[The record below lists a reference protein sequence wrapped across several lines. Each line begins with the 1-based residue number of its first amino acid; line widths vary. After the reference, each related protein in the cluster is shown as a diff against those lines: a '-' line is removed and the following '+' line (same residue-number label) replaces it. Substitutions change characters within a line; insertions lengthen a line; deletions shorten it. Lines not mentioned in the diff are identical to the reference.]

1 MEPDPYPPPLRAT
14 TATAVA
20 RLDDRLR
27 RMAPVLAEHANRWM
41 RSLAGEGPPE
51 RYFLHPRAFPAVL
64 LPWLADAAIRGR
76 PSRAFQRDVVY
87 STVAGYYFVRLTDD
101 LMDGETVPPPVIPL
115 LVVLY
120 GEFEQ
125 AYHRHFPAGHPFWD
139 DLARSSY
146 QAAETASRDAEQQ
159 RITREHF
166 LASSARKV
174 AGAKI
179 PIAAVC
185 HHSGRPE
192 LLAPWADFVDLLG
205 RWHQMQNDMLGWS
218 RDLQR
223 GTPTFFLSTAAE
235 GAGPAGS
242 IAEWVIS
249 DGYAWGM
256 DQLRPWMADLVASAR
271 GLGSP
276 DLVRYLEGR
285 ERALLATW
293 KDVQAEIGSLQ
304 RLARTLSTRS
314 APGIELR
321 DPAPHGD
328 REERNTRQG

>member
-1 MEPDPYPPPLRAT
+1 
-14 TATAVA
+14 
-20 RLDDRLR
+20 
-27 RMAPVLAEHANRWM
+27 MAPELAEHADRWM
-41 RSLAGEGPPE
+41 RSLAGEAAPE

-64 LPWLADAAIRGR
+64 LPWLAEAAIRGR
-76 PSRAFQRDVVY
+76 ASRSFQRDVVY

-101 LMDGETVPPPVIPL
+101 LMDGEPVPPPVVPL
-115 LVVLY
+115 LLVLHA
-120 GEFEQ
+120 EFEET
-125 AYHRHFPAGHPFWD
+125 YHRYFPAGHPFWA

-146 QAAETASRDAEQQ
+146 QAAETASRDAGQQ
-159 RITREHF
+159 RITRKHF

-192 LLAPWADFVDLLG
+192 LLPPWAHFVDLLG

-223 GTPTFFLSTAAE
+223 GTPTYFLSMAAE
-235 GAGPAGS
+235 RAGPGGS

-249 DGYAWGM
+249 DGYAWAM
-256 DQLRPWMADLVASAR
+256 DQLTPWMADLVASAR
-271 GLGSP
+271 QLGSP
-276 DLVRYLEGR
+276 GLVRYLEAR
-285 ERALLATW
+285 DQALVATW
-293 KDVQAEIGSLQ
+293 KNVRGELGSLE
-304 RLARTLSTRS
+304 RLARTLHTRS

-321 DPAPHGD
+321 DPAPHGH
-328 REERNTRQG
+328 REERDARQA